1 MPALPNSL
9 RPTIAR
15 IAKTLSFL
23 LIALF
28 LANLPRAQATGSDG
42 VVLVKSAY
50 AMDETIRRIK
60 DDIASKKIM
69 FFDQIDQA
77 KLAAGA
83 GITLRPST
91 LLIFGNPPLGTQFL
105 TSNPVSGLDWPVRIL
120 VFQDK
125 DGTVWAAYT
134 DFGWIAHRHGIDD
147 RDAQFKMA
155 TMVVES
161 ITSTIKAP

>member
-1 MPALPNSL
+1 MLSRL
-9 RPTIAR
+9 
-15 IAKTLSFL
+15 AKTLSFL

-28 LANLPRAQATGSDG
+28 LANLPNARATASDG

-50 AMDETIRRIK
+50 SMDDTIRRIK

-77 KLAAGA
+77 RLAANA
-83 GITLRPST
+83 GIDLRPST
-91 LLIFGNPPLGTQFL
+91 LLIFGNPPLGTQFI
-105 TSNPVSGLDWPVRIL
+105 TSNPLSGLDWPVRIL

-134 DFGWIAHRHGIDD
+134 DFAWIAHRHGIGD
-147 RDAQFKMA
+147 REAQFKMA
-155 TMVVES
+155 SMVVES
-161 ITSTIKAP
+161 ITSSIKAP

>member
-1 MPALPNSL
+1 MPAEPKSARANFARL
-9 RPTIAR
+9 TIAR

-28 LANLPRAQATGSDG
+28 LANLPRAEATTGDG
-42 VVLVKSAY
+42 VVLVKSGY

-125 DGTVWAAYT
+125 DGTVWAA
-134 DFGWIAHRHGIDD
+134 
-147 RDAQFKMA
+147 
-155 TMVVES
+155 
-161 ITSTIKAP
+161 